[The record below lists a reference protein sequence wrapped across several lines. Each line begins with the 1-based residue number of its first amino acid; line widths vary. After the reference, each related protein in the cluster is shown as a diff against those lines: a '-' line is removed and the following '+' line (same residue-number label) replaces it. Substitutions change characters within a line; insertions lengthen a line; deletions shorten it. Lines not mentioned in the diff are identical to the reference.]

1 MLDNPEDN
9 LFGGDDDSEDQEN
22 FQSHFI
28 NGCNAFVFIASQI
41 KGDNRPSDEI
51 VMAIIKEIIG
61 NRDTKTVKFQD
72 ILERLYNR
80 IVEYCTDSLD
90 IISIMDAMEQETDYQ
105 EYKDSIRVYRKR
117 KKISSKKVSTKKKV
131 KVKAKTPR
139 KGKK

>member
-1 MLDNPEDN
+1 
-9 LFGGDDDSEDQEN
+9 
-22 FQSHFI
+22 
-28 NGCNAFVFIASQI
+28 
-41 KGDNRPSDEI
+41 
-51 VMAIIKEIIG
+51 MAIIKEIIG
-61 NRDTKTVKFQD
+61 NRNTKTVKFQD